1 MLLRLARI
9 LLGIAG
15 ASHVISDPGFPHL
28 LAFLLSQSTVT
39 GMALILGVVNQ
50 KGGVGKTTTSVNL
63 GAALAVRGKRVL
75 LIDIDAQANA
85 STHLGI
91 ATGDEE
97 ETAESNEE
105 RLIPAFTS
113 YDVLKGTKAV
123 GEVALKRSEN
133 LEVVPSSLL
142 LSAADLELGGVVG
155 RELLL
160 KRALTKVSEDYD
172 VIVVDCPPAL
182 GLLSLNALAAV
193 QKVIVPVQSE
203 YLALHGVRQLLD
215 TIDQVRAIYNP
226 ELVVGGVLICLHDSR
241 RRLARAVAET
251 IHSYFGDLVFKTVI
265 RTNVA
270 LAEAPA
276 QGKTIFEYA
285 EKSSGA
291 EDYQSLAREVMNEQA

>member
-1 MLLRLARI
+1 
-9 LLGIAG
+9 
-15 ASHVISDPGFPHL
+15 
-28 LAFLLSQSTVT
+28 
-39 GMALILGVVNQ
+39 MALILGVVNQ

-63 GAALAVRGKRVL
+63 GAALAAQRKRVL
-75 LIDIDAQANA
+75 LVDIDAQANA

-97 ETAESNEE
+97 ETAESGLE
-105 RLIPAFTS
+105 RQVPDFTS
-113 YDVLKGTKAV
+113 YDLLKGTKNV
-123 GEVALKRSEN
+123 HEVAIKRSEN
-133 LEVVPSSLL
+133 LEIVPSSLL

-160 KRALTKVSEDYD
+160 KRALSKVTSDYD
-172 VIVVDCPPAL
+172 VIIIDCPPAL

-226 ELVVGGVLICLHDSR
+226 DLVVGGVLICLHDSR

-276 QGKTIFEYA
+276 HGKTIFEYA

-291 EDYQSLAREVMNEQA
+291 EDYASLAMEVMNE